1 METRG
6 HLKVFLGMAAG
17 VGKTVRML
25 QEGRAELEA
34 GRDVAIG
41 LLETHGRADTLIAAD
56 GIERL
61 ARRRIT
67 YRGSTLEEL
76 DLPGVLARAPE
87 LCLIDELAHTNAPGV
102 EHGKRFEDVDDVLEA
117 GIDVY
122 STMNV
127 QHLESLNDNIAEL
140 SGVRVRETVPD
151 SVLQRADE
159 IVIVDLTPEALLERL
174 RAGKVYPAERVDAA
188 LQGFFKIENLSALR
202 ETALRQVA
210 QEVSRG
216 GGSRAPTGPRP
227 RRRSA
232 SGCSRWSS
240 PTRAPSG
247 WCGGRGARR
256 SGWGPTST
264 CCGSASRASRRAGED
279 TERSL
284 HALRQLASVLGAELL
299 VEEGDDVA
307 ETAARVSRRAGH
319 HLHLARRV
327 APCARPVRGCA
338 SRWPSAWCGWRRAST
353 CASSPTAHG
362 EVPDDLGRLVAGDRR
377 AGGGLRRRRRA
388 AGRLAPR
395 TAAVVPAP
403 RAPRRAAR
411 QRRPHP
417 AAVHRLGDL
426 PPRLRRRRAP
436 GPRRGRDADALL
448 PGDRPAEPAA
458 RRAAAAPV
466 PRGDDVVGG
475 HRATR
480 RHPGVAIDA
489 RISRGRTY
497 RDALRRELEEEH
509 FDRVIVSATSHP
521 GSGFSGDDLV
531 WLLGRADAEVLILR
545 PAPEDAREVS
555 VNGEQIAGHF

>member
-41 LLETHGRADTLIAAD
+41 LLETHGRADTLVAAD

-61 ARRRIT
+61 ARRRVT

-76 DLPGVLARAPE
+76 DLPGVLSRAPE

-102 EHGKRFEDVDDVLEA
+102 EHGKRFEDVDDVLAA
-117 GIDVY
+117 GIDVF

-210 QEVSRG
+210 QEVESRRRVEGAG
-216 GGSRAPTGPRP
+216 GPAAEAAIGERLLALVEPYPGAQRLVRRAWRSAQRLGADLDLLWVRESAPTRP
-227 RRRSA
+227 DA
-232 SGCSRWSS
+232 L
-240 PTRAPSG
+240 
-247 WCGGRGARR
+247 
-256 SGWGPTST
+256 
-264 CCGSASRASRRAGED
+264 GED
-279 TERSL
+279 VERSL

-307 ETAARVSRRAGH
+307 ETAARVSAE
-319 HLHLARRV
+319 
-327 APCARPVRGCA
+327 RGTTYILLGA
-338 SRWPSAWCGWRRAST
+338 SRPARG
-353 CASSPTAHG
+353 
-362 EVPDDLGRLVAGDRR
+362 LGRLREPLAQRLV
-377 AGGGLRRRRRA
+377 
-388 AGRLAPR
+388 RLAPGVDVR
-395 TAAVVPAP
+395 IVAD
-403 RAPRRAAR
+403 RS
-411 QRRPHP
+411 
-417 AAVHRLGDL
+417 
-426 PPRLRRRRAP
+426 
-436 GPRRGRDADALL
+436 RRG
-448 PGDRPAEPAA
+448 
-458 RRAAAAPV
+458 
-466 PRGDDVVGG
+466 
-475 HRATR
+475 
-480 RHPGVAIDA
+480 
-489 RISRGRTY
+489 S
-497 RDALRRELEEEH
+497 
-509 FDRVIVSATSHP
+509 
-521 GSGFSGDDLV
+521 
-531 WLLGRADAEVLILR
+531 
-545 PAPEDAREVS
+545 
-555 VNGEQIAGHF
+555 

>member
-41 LLETHGRADTLIAAD
+41 LLETHGRADTLMAAE
-56 GIERL
+56 GLERL

-102 EHGKRFEDVDDVLEA
+102 EHGKRFEDVDDVLAA
-117 GIDVY
+117 GIDVF

-174 RAGKVYPAERVDAA
+174 RAGKVYRAERVDAA

-210 QEVSRG
+210 EEVES
-216 GGSRAPTGPRP
+216 
-227 RRRSA
+227 RRRVN
-232 SGCSRWSS
+232 
-240 PTRAPSG
+240 
-247 WCGGRGARR
+247 GAE
-256 SGWGPTST
+256 GPEAEAAI
-264 CCGSASRASRRAGED
+264 GERLLALIEPYPGAQRLVRRAWRSAQRLGADLDLLWVRKPGGPDALPED

-307 ETAARVSRRAGH
+307 ETAARVCAARGTTYILLGASRPARG
-319 HLHLARRV
+319 LARLRE
-327 APCARPVRGCA
+327 PLPQ
-338 SRWPSAWCGWRRAST
+338 
-353 CASSPTAHG
+353 
-362 EVPDDLGRLVAGDRR
+362 RLV
-377 AGGGLRRRRRA
+377 
-388 AGRLAPR
+388 RLAPGVDVR
-395 TAAVVPAP
+395 IVAD
-403 RAPRRAAR
+403 RS
-411 QRRPHP
+411 
-417 AAVHRLGDL
+417 
-426 PPRLRRRRAP
+426 
-436 GPRRGRDADALL
+436 RRG
-448 PGDRPAEPAA
+448 
-458 RRAAAAPV
+458 
-466 PRGDDVVGG
+466 
-475 HRATR
+475 
-480 RHPGVAIDA
+480 
-489 RISRGRTY
+489 S
-497 RDALRRELEEEH
+497 
-509 FDRVIVSATSHP
+509 
-521 GSGFSGDDLV
+521 
-531 WLLGRADAEVLILR
+531 
-545 PAPEDAREVS
+545 
-555 VNGEQIAGHF
+555 